1 MSFMKHCRSK
11 RNLPGSALFLLC
23 LVSCATEPKPP
34 PPPYSPVYLTD
45 QAQYVLL
52 HPSQLSV
59 PMDGYQ
65 RITATYGTREFS
77 VEAWVKANE
86 QEISMALFNSM
97 GAGMGELFFD
107 ERSIA
112 FSSAVFSRFIKP
124 EYIVADFQLCFY
136 RFDAVAR
143 ALADS
148 GLEFRTAAFVDDNN
162 ETGEIRVVSDGKS
175 HIIEIVKTKNAVRFT
190 NHLRGY
196 VYTLEGDF

>member
-1 MSFMKHCRSK
+1 MKHCGSK
-11 RNLPGSALFLLC
+11 RNLPGSALLLLC
-23 LVSCATEPKPP
+23 LVSCATEPGLA

-45 QAQYVLL
+45 QAQYTLL
-52 HPSQLSV
+52 HPSRLSA

-65 RITATYGTREFS
+65 RITASYGTREFS
-77 VEAWVKANE
+77 VGAWVMANE
-86 QEISMALFNSM
+86 QEITMALFNSM

-107 ERSIA
+107 EGSIA
-112 FSSAVFSRFIKP
+112 LSSDVFSGFIKP

-175 HIIEIVKTKNAVRFT
+175 HIIEIVKTKTAVRLT